1 MAREK
6 ILIYATIERLAETMK
21 EGAYDLLTKPF
32 DADHLCIVIETA
44 LGRQKVPNDSEAK
57 R

>member
-1 MAREK
+1 M
-6 ILIYATIERLAETMK
+6 IYATIERLAETMK